1 MSDYTLVIGNKN
13 YSSWSLRPW
22 LLMAQSGIAFREVRI
37 ELRQPG
43 SHASILQHSPSGRV
57 PVLRHGAIVVW
68 DSLAIAE
75 YLAERHAGH
84 HLWPSDP
91 AARATARSVSAEMHS
106 GFQALRSNMPMDCRS
121 SRPGAGR
128 TPDTD
133 ADIARVTAIWSD
145 CRGCFGGAGAFLF
158 GAFSIADAMFAPVVF
173 RFLTYGVALDPV
185 AQAYC
190 DHMIGLPSMQRWL
203 ADAQAEA

>member
-1 MSDYTLVIGNKN
+1 
-13 YSSWSLRPW
+13 
-22 LLMAQSGIAFREVRI
+22 
-37 ELRQPG
+37 
-43 SHASILQHSPSGRV
+43 
-57 PVLRHGAIVVW
+57 
-68 DSLAIAE
+68 
-75 YLAERHAGH
+75 
-84 HLWPSDP
+84 
-91 AARATARSVSAEMHS
+91 
-106 GFQALRSNMPMDCRS
+106 MPMDCRS
-121 SRPGAGR
+121 SRPGVGR

-145 CRGCFGGAGAFLF
+145 CRGCFGGTGGFLF

-173 RFLTYGVALDPV
+173 RFLTYGVGLDPV